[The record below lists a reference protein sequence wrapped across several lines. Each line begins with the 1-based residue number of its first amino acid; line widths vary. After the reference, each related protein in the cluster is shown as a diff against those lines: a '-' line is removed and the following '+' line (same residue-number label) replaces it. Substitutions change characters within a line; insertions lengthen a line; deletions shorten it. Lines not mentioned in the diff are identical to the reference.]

1 MSLTNNNN
9 TVKHRYGKSK
19 FINTLRDLAKPCNLL
34 VSHETKEIVVQGTEE
49 NKVEEMTKI
58 IEEKV
63 QDLRCVRMKLNKSV
77 ISFVIGRKGVK
88 IQEITRKSEG
98 AQIDLNDRESELEIL
113 GPSKSVDIAKRLV
126 DEVVELNFTDTVN
139 VPTDDFLGSLIGKK
153 GETLK
158 KFAKE
163 FDVDVKIP
171 KTRNNKQV
179 SCVDVTIRG
188 HRDKVKVAVEDI
200 KAKVEK
206 YRREHRQIAVHK
218 LLLPD
223 LIGQGGSRINKIQK
237 ECGARVNVN
246 FQTGLVTIRGPE
258 DKMNAAEEKI
268 VEIVGDLAC
277 WKPSEQDPCC
287 DVVVN
292 VKSNLVKHVVGSQAS
307 VMKKIQ
313 SDFEVILVIGR
324 SNRRGRKKRDD
335 ETGSE
340 FEKVTIIG
348 KNLSNVNRAEE
359 AIELILDDVERFKK
373 VITVKRTW
381 CLSSLFLL
389 SIFTDIF
396 ISSSS
401 SSSPTQTTGT
411 PFQAV
416 FGETYSGLQNL
427 RDLSSS
433 LNFIVKESTKSKNSL
448 DVTIEG
454 TRKGYQIACD
464 AVEAANRRKNTTF
477 IRLIREHFPSLKS
490 SERNLSKIS
499 SDTKCKITL
508 DDRT

>member
-1 MSLTNNNN
+1 M
-9 TVKHRYGKSK
+9 
-19 FINTLRDLAKPCNLL
+19 
-34 VSHETKEIVVQGTEE
+34 
-49 NKVEEMTKI
+49 

-88 IQEITRKSEG
+88 IQEITEKSEG
-98 AQIDLNDRESELEIL
+98 AQINLNDRESELEIL
-113 GPSKSVDIAKRLV
+113 GPSESVDIAKRLV

-188 HRDKVKVAVEDI
+188 HRDKVKLAVEDI
-200 KAKVEK
+200 KAKLEK

-223 LIGQGGSRINKIQK
+223 LIGQGGSKINKLQE

-246 FQTGLVTIRGPE
+246 FQTGLVSIRGPE
-258 DKMNAAEEKI
+258 DKMNAAETKI

-292 VKSNLVKHVVGSQAS
+292 VKSNLVKHVIGSNAS

-313 SDFEVILVIGR
+313 SDYEVILVVGR
-324 SNRRGRKKRDD
+324 SNKRGRKKKDD
-335 ETGSE
+335 EPSSE

-348 KNLSNVNRAEE
+348 KNLSNVNRAKE
-359 AIELILDDVERFKK
+359 AIELILDDVERFKRT
-373 VITVKRTW
+373 ITVKR
-381 CLSSLFLL
+381 
-389 SIFTDIF
+389 
-396 ISSSS
+396 
-401 SSSPTQTTGT
+401 T

-433 LNFIVKESTKSKNSL
+433 LNFIVKESTTSKNSL